1 MAIRVKVKK
10 EKEFDQSHRH
20 DDCLFPVRFGEIK
33 NESTD
38 RKRNGMEDDKI
49 EGLQPYWNE
58 SPPLVAAKEFF
69 LERTAKGL

>member
-49 EGLQPYWNE
+49 EGLQPY
-58 SPPLVAAKEFF
+58 
-69 LERTAKGL
+69 